1 MKIMKI
7 IEINARITKI
17 MKIIEIHV
25 RIMKINEKRIN
36 PYEHHEN
43 LENLRIP

>member
-25 RIMKINEKRIN
+25 RIMKTKEKLIN
-36 PYEHHEN
+36 PFEHHKN